1 MARCELLKPI
11 HVPSPW
17 HPFLDRTVKSR
28 LSLSGV
34 FLWARRNVFSYQR
47 VVAHPHS
54 PTKAKKIQTPV
65 QPHISKTTHSALS
78 KRSKDRKKTGKRQM
92 EKKKY
97 GGQNFDTVFVVKNTA
112 LVKLSI

>member
-28 LSLSGV
+28 LSLSGG
-34 FLWARRNVFSYQR
+34 FLWAMRNVFSYQR

-54 PTKAKKIQTPV
+54 PAKAKKIQTLITSP
-65 QPHISKTTHSALS
+65 TTHIYNHTFCTV
-78 KRSKDRKKTGKRQM
+78 KDK
-92 EKKKY
+92 
-97 GGQNFDTVFVVKNTA
+97 
-112 LVKLSI
+112 